1 MGIDIVQFAE
11 SGRPEDACSLRCT
24 VVYAYN
30 LDTQRIETG
39 GTKVQ
44 GLPGLPRSWVTDTY
58 DPVSR
63 KKKKRKAHFPNRPE
77 CSQGKTAGQRA
88 ISLA

>member
-1 MGIDIVQFAE
+1 MGIDIALFAE

-44 GLPGLPRSWVTDTY
+44 GLPGLHRSWVTDT
-58 DPVSR
+58 
-63 KKKKRKAHFPNRPE
+63 
-77 CSQGKTAGQRA
+77 
-88 ISLA
+88 